1 MRAVS
6 AQFRT
11 ALLRGNVPEA
21 KHGLDVMFERSGAKE
36 RKNE

>member
-11 ALLRGNVPEA
+11 ALLRGNVGDA
-21 KHGLDVMFERSGAKE
+21 KQGLDVMLERSGAREK
-36 RKNE
+36 KK